1 MGLSIGCTNLVAA
14 QVGNQPELRRTALQ
28 RPDGTV
34 LTGFVER
41 VGDPV
46 PLVAA
51 DGSAHTADRLLVE
64 ALELMVAT
72 VGGGPAP
79 ATTIAVPA
87 HWPSSTQW
95 ALRNALRG
103 NETLSPGGVPPR
115 LVSDAVAALTA
126 VQANPG
132 LELRGVV
139 ALLDFGGSG
148 TSITLADAVSSFE
161 PVDETARI
169 ADFSGDQIDQALL
182 SFVLD
187 SVAQSGGTDPAGTAA
202 VGALSRLREHCRRA
216 KERLSAET
224 VAEVAVELPGHR
236 SVVRVTRADL
246 EALISEPLR
255 GVLAGLDNLLE
266 RNRITWADVSAV
278 VTVGGGAGIPL
289 VTQLLSEH
297 SQAPVVT
304 TARPALDAAVGA
316 AVHAAQGLAAQAET
330 AAAPA

>member
-1 MGLSIGCTNLVAA
+1 SSVRGGGGWLVRSASHSDVMACLYPAGHRRKRRVPGAAGCLREGPRGAHYGGHPMRSPLRFSLGCTNLVAA

-103 NETLSPGGVPPR
+103 NATLSPGGVPPR
-115 LVSDAVAALTA
+115 LVSD
-126 VQANPG
+126 
-132 LELRGVV
+132 
-139 ALLDFGGSG
+139 
-148 TSITLADAVSSFE
+148 
-161 PVDETARI
+161 
-169 ADFSGDQIDQALL
+169 
-182 SFVLD
+182 
-187 SVAQSGGTDPAGTAA
+187 
-202 VGALSRLREHCRRA
+202 
-216 KERLSAET
+216 
-224 VAEVAVELPGHR
+224 
-236 SVVRVTRADL
+236 
-246 EALISEPLR
+246 
-255 GVLAGLDNLLE
+255 
-266 RNRITWADVSAV
+266 
-278 VTVGGGAGIPL
+278 
-289 VTQLLSEH
+289 
-297 SQAPVVT
+297 
-304 TARPALDAAVGA
+304 
-316 AVHAAQGLAAQAET
+316 
-330 AAAPA
+330 